1 MLFRSRPPVNA
12 SYLFDR
18 NNAIV
23 GANASQD
30 GRALDVAGT
39 ITAIDDAL
47 ARRIAGQAVRT
58 VAAPIVLTKP
68 EVTTETV
75 AASAPLMQ
83 KLSEWTT
90 YFPISDRN
98 GYGANIWIPAMDL
111 DGMVLKAGAWFDFWK
126 AIGPVTRE
134 RGYMD
139 GGAIINGHTEPT
151 GALAGGICSASTTVF
166 NAALRAGL
174 RMGARQNHYYYINRY
189 PVGLDAT
196 VWQSSDGS
204 TQSMTFQNNTAHPIL
219 IRAYK
224 IKNGSAGYVKV
235 ELYGVPDGRTVAI
248 DPEIVKNVQPAI
260 DTVQYSTTL
269 PAGTTQRT
277 ETPTDGMDVWRTV
290 TVKDAGGGVM
300 YSTTYYSHYA
310 RIDGITLIGTG

>member
-1 MLFRSRPPVNA
+1 M
-12 SYLFDR
+12 
-18 NNAIV
+18 
-23 GANASQD
+23 
-30 GRALDVAGT
+30 
-39 ITAIDDAL
+39 
-47 ARRIAGQAVRT
+47 
-58 VAAPIVLTKP
+58 
-68 EVTTETV
+68 V

-290 TVKDAGGGVM
+290 TVKDVGGGVM